1 MAQNYRYR
9 GRRIGHSF
17 DNDASIFTVGGVLI
31 DNSDNSWMVTL
42 GYGKLNRHGPED
54 IRNTVARVQTEYREI
69 ELSHSRSIAFG
80 ELSAGL
86 GYDDRKNTVTGDSD
100 GDVSAFLEWRYTY

>member
-1 MAQNYRYR
+1 
-9 GRRIGHSF
+9 
-17 DNDASIFTVGGVLI
+17 
-31 DNSDNSWMVTL
+31 MVTL

-69 ELSHSRSIAFG
+69 ELSHGRSFAFG